1 MHDFFKYLINKN
13 IKELNSIIKE
23 LNKSLSKKK
32 KIKYKTLIE
41 NNYVKR
47 LENESNS

>member
-23 LNKSLSKKK
+23 LNKLLPKKK
-32 KIKYKTLIE
+32 RIKYTDYI
-41 NNYVKR
+41 
-47 LENESNS
+47 